1 MIKEF
6 AFGLANRHH
15 FGDVHDIEKWAGM
28 AQDTFMSLWDYDN
41 HVIDYVKQ
49 KGTLASYDGMLYMP
63 DEFILDVDGSNP
75 DNARQ
80 KTIGLGILLNDLCV
94 PYQVYFSGTGFHLG
108 IPGSAFRWKPAPNLH
123 LMVKDEM
130 MARGIYEYADVSVS
144 DKTRLIRVVNT
155 LNKKSNLWK
164 IPLLQ
169 SELHKPIEEIQTL
182 AQSKRST
189 YAWQTL
195 ECEPVFDVL
204 KRKTVASDKTF
215 ETVTL
220 GKSPDPVWYPCI
232 QTMMSGAGQGSRHQ
246 IALRVAAFLRWRYP
260 EHIVRL
266 VMEDWR
272 QRVDVDLNSFSKK
285 EMDKIVT
292 DCYEGHNGNG
302 YNYGCTDIHMDNHC
316 ESTCVLYKTK
326 KSQNMMDAK
335 AMEKEL
341 VDFFTRDLDPINIGK
356 LYGQDFPIYPGEVVI
371 LQAPPK
377 SMKTMLLQS
386 WIHKLKRPTY
396 FIEMEMSPRQMWMR
410 FVMMEKGWDEDQL
423 KKHYTQYANGI
434 SQNFDWLT
442 IDYNSCYSHELG
454 KRIMMLPYKP
464 EIVVV
469 DHMGLFK
476 SQKQD
481 NNMKV
486 EEVSQ
491 ALMEIAIHNNLVVFA
506 VSEITKQAFHE
517 GMDITSAK
525 GSFRIGYNANKV
537 LSLTPYKDENNLI
550 KSLKVVCTANR
561 ERETLNLELIVN
573 GTDIR

>member
-1 MIKEF
+1 
-6 AFGLANRHH
+6 
-15 FGDVHDIEKWAGM
+15 
-28 AQDTFMSLWDYDN
+28 
-41 HVIDYVKQ
+41 
-49 KGTLASYDGMLYMP
+49 
-63 DEFILDVDGSNP
+63 
-75 DNARQ
+75 
-80 KTIGLGILLNDLCV
+80 
-94 PYQVYFSGTGFHLG
+94 
-108 IPGSAFRWKPAPNLH
+108 
-123 LMVKDEM
+123 
-130 MARGIYEYADVSVS
+130 
-144 DKTRLIRVVNT
+144 
-155 LNKKSNLWK
+155 
-164 IPLLQ
+164 
-169 SELHKPIEEIQTL
+169 
-182 AQSKRST
+182 
-189 YAWQTL
+189 
-195 ECEPVFDVL
+195 
-204 KRKTVASDKTF
+204 
-215 ETVTL
+215 
-220 GKSPDPVWYPCI
+220 
-232 QTMMSGAGQGSRHQ
+232 
-246 IALRVAAFLRWRYP
+246 
-260 EHIVRL
+260 
-266 VMEDWR
+266 
-272 QRVDVDLNSFSKK
+272 
-285 EMDKIVT
+285 
-292 DCYEGHNGNG
+292 
-302 YNYGCTDIHMDNHC
+302 
-316 ESTCVLYKTK
+316 
-326 KSQNMMDAK
+326 
-335 AMEKEL
+335 
-341 VDFFTRDLDPINIGK
+341 
-356 LYGQDFPIYPGEVVI
+356 
-371 LQAPPK
+371 
-377 SMKTMLLQS
+377 MKTMLLQS